1 MLIDRHIVKNG
12 GTTFRGLLQSNK
24 RLGRCAKSTLHRHEQ
39 EREAYL
45 YRPCDP
51 QPLACV
57 RRAYHFASERFWH
70 TVAALKQLPLT
81 ALAAPGGCAGI
92 FIRVVMRIREP
103 FAW

>member
-1 MLIDRHIVKNG
+1 VLIDRHIVKNG

-70 TVAALKQLPLT
+70 TVAALKQLYLSQRSQRR
-81 ALAAPGGCAGI
+81 AAAPGYS
-92 FIRVVMRIREP
+92 
-103 FAW
+103 